1 LTKAIEK
8 MDSWSWLARKRLIPL
23 LALVYFT
30 SVCAVLLY
38 PFEFVSSTSTTTNTA
53 SLQRDGIHF
62 GASGELHTETAPVP
76 LYDRLI
82 AGEGL
87 TLELWVRTAS
97 AEQGG
102 PARIL
107 SYSLDPWHR
116 NFTLGQEGS
125 ALVTRLRTTR
135 TDQNGTN
142 PSLDV
147 PDIFRAGTTQHIVVT
162 YNFYRQ
168 AIYIDGKLRIVTAV
182 PQGDFR
188 TWDRSFFLVF
198 GNEATGARAWQGTI
212 AYAAI
217 YDRPLDENIINAHF
231 RAGSS
236 SRSQPGPAA
245 LVAFDFTRGS
255 DATDNAVVTSTLP
268 RPIPPLVKPEFIN
281 VHSGLIFSFFRGADG
296 KFRLVE
302 ETSAWDLIRNVIL
315 FVPFGLFVA
324 ATLRRTLRSTAA
336 TMVMTIL
343 IGALVSAAFEGVQF
357 FIAGRTSSIFDV
369 ATNSLGTACGSA
381 LLYIQAPIAER
392 LLKSIVNRPGVRL
405 SKRQRKTSI

>member
-1 LTKAIEK
+1 
-8 MDSWSWLARKRLIPL
+8 MDSWSWLARKRSIRL

-38 PFEFVSSTSTTTNTA
+38 PFEFVTSTSTTANTA
-53 SLQRDGIHF
+53 FVRTDGIHF
-62 GASGELHTETAPVP
+62 GASGELRTETAPVS

-125 ALVTRLRTTR
+125 ALVTRLRTTQ
-135 TDQNGTN
+135 TDQNGTH

-147 PDIFRAGTTQHIVVT
+147 PDVFRAGTRQHIVVT
-162 YNFYRQ
+162 YNFRRQ
-168 AIYIDGKLRIVTAV
+168 AVYIDGKLRIVAAV
-182 PQGDFR
+182 PQGDFS

-217 YDRPLDENIINAHF
+217 YDRALDEDSIDAHF
-231 RAGSS
+231 RAGLSF
-236 SRSQPGPAA
+236 RSQPVPAA
-245 LVAFDFTRGS
+245 LVAFDFTRGL
-255 DATDNAVVTSTLP
+255 DATDNAIATSALP
-268 RPIPPLVKPEFIN
+268 HPIPPLVKPEFIN
-281 VHSGLIFSFFRGADG
+281 THSPVIFSFFRGADG
-296 KFRLVE
+296 KFYFVE
-302 ETSAWDLIRNVIL
+302 ETSAWDLVRNVIL

-324 ATLRRTLRSTAA
+324 ASLRRTFRSTAS
-336 TMVMTIL
+336 TVLMTIF
-343 IGALVSAAFEGVQF
+343 IGTLVSAAFEGVQF
-357 FIAGRTSSIFDV
+357 FVAERTSSIFDV

-381 LLYIQAPIAER
+381 LLYIQSPIAER
-392 LLKSIVNRPGVRL
+392 LLKSIANLTTPFRRSQG
-405 SKRQRKTSI
+405 

>member
-1 LTKAIEK
+1 
-8 MDSWSWLARKRLIPL
+8 MDSWSWLARKRLISL

-30 SVCAVLLY
+30 SLCTVLLY
-38 PFEFVSSTSTTTNTA
+38 PFEFATSPSTTINTA
-53 SLQRDGIHF
+53 SLQTDGVHF
-62 GASGELHTETAPVP
+62 GTSGQLRTVSPPVS

-125 ALVTRLRTTR
+125 ALVTRLRTSQ

-142 PSLDV
+142 PSLQV

-162 YNFYRQ
+162 YNFQRQ
-168 AIYIDGKLRIVTAV
+168 AVYVDGKLRFVAAV

-212 AYAAI
+212 TYAAI
-217 YDRPLDENIINAHF
+217 YDRALDEDTIDAHF

-236 SRSQPGPAA
+236 FRSQPGPAA
-245 LVAFDFTRGS
+245 LVAFDFTRGLN
-255 DATDNAVVTSTLP
+255 ATDNAIITSTLP
-268 RPIPPLVKPEFIN
+268 HPIPPLVKPEFI
-281 VHSGLIFSFFRGADG
+281 STYSRAIFSFFRGADG
-296 KFRLVE
+296 RFRLVE
-302 ETSAWDLIRNVIL
+302 ETSAWDVVRNVIL

-324 ATLRRTLRSTAA
+324 ASLRRTFRSTAA
-336 TMVMTIL
+336 TVLMTIL
-343 IGALVSAAFEGVQF
+343 IGTLVSAAFEGIQF
-357 FIAGRTSSIFDV
+357 FDERTSSIFDV
-369 ATNSLGTACGSA
+369 ATNMVGTACGSA
-381 LLYIQAPIAER
+381 LLYIPAPIAER
-392 LLKSIVNRPGVRL
+392 LQKSIAKL
-405 SKRQRKTSI
+405 T